1 MPSPKDTDVG
11 ELLRRLSDAGVEFIV
26 VGGAAAV
33 LHGAPITTEDLDI
46 VHRRSAENVSRL
58 KTLLDELDACVRE
71 LANRRLPPQQS
82 ALLGEGHVLLST
94 RLGPLDCLGTL
105 IDGRGFEELVSHS
118 ESIVDE
124 GAEFLVVDLPTLIEI
139 KTKTGRA
146 KDRLML
152 PVLIA
157 LAEELEDSKGEAK

>member
-1 MPSPKDTDVG
+1 MPSPRVTDVG
-11 ELLRRLSDAGVEFIV
+11 ELLKQLSGAGVEFIV

-46 VHRRSAENVSRL
+46 VHRRSSENVVRL
-58 KTLLDELDACVRE
+58 RTLLDELGAHVRE
-71 LANRRLPPQQS
+71 LANRRLPPQES
-82 ALLGEGHVLLST
+82 ALLGEGRVLLPTS
-94 RLGPLDCLGTL
+94 LGPLDCLGTL
-105 IDGRGFEELVSHS
+105 IDGRGFEELVTHS
-118 ESIVDE
+118 ESIKDE
-124 GAEFLVVDLPTLIEI
+124 GVEFLVVDLPTLIEL

-157 LAEELEDSKGEAK
+157 LAEQLEDSKG

>member
-1 MPSPKDTDVG
+1 MPSPKETDVG

-46 VHRRSAENVSRL
+46 VHRRSPENVARL
-58 KTLLDELDACVRE
+58 RTLLDELGAHVRE
-71 LANRRLPPQQS
+71 LANRRLPPQEL
-82 ALLGEGHVLLST
+82 ALLGEGHLLLST

-118 ESIVDE
+118 ESIKDE
-124 GAEFLVVDLPTLIEI
+124 GVEFLVVDLPTLIEL

-157 LAEELEDSKGEAK
+157 LAEQLEDSKG

>member
-1 MPSPKDTDVG
+1 MPSPTDADVG
-11 ELLRRLSDAGVEFIV
+11 QLLRRLVDAGVEFIV

-46 VHRRSAENVSRL
+46 VHRRTPENVSRL
-58 KTLLDELDACVRE
+58 KNLLQELNAHVRE
-71 LANRRLPPQQS
+71 LANRQLVPQES

-94 RLGPLDCLGTL
+94 RLGPLDCLGAL
-105 IDGRGFEELVSHS
+105 VDGRGFEDLVSHS
-118 ESIVDE
+118 ESFADE
-124 GAEFLVVDLPTLIEI
+124 GAEFRVLDLSTLIDI

-157 LAEELEDSKGEAK
+157 LAGELSSD

>member
-1 MPSPKDTDVG
+1 MPSPGHADVG
-11 ELLRRLSDAGVEFIV
+11 ELLRRLADAGVEFIV

-46 VHRRSAENVSRL
+46 VHRRNPENVARL
-58 KTLLDELDACVRE
+58 RTLLDELGAHVRE
-71 LANRRLPPQQS
+71 LANRRLPPQES

-105 IDGRGFEELVSHS
+105 VDGRGFEELVSHS
-118 ESIVDE
+118 ESIKDE
-124 GAEFLVVDLPTLIEI
+124 GAEFLMVDLPTLIEL

-152 PVLIA
+152 PVLVA
-157 LAEELEDSKGEAK
+157 LVEQLDDPQG

>member
-1 MPSPKDTDVG
+1 MPSPGYADVG
-11 ELLRRLSDAGVEFIV
+11 ELLRRLVDAGVEFIAL
-26 VGGAAAV
+26 GGAAAV

-46 VHRRSAENVSRL
+46 VHRRSPENVARL
-58 KTLLDELDACVRE
+58 KTLLDKLDARVRE
-71 LANRRLPPQQS
+71 LANRRLPPQES

-118 ESIVDE
+118 ESIKDE
-124 GAEFLVVDLPTLIEI
+124 GAEFLVVDLPTLIEL

-152 PVLIA
+152 PVLVA
-157 LAEELEDSKGEAK
+157 LAEQLDDSKG

>member
-1 MPSPKDTDVG
+1 MPSPGHADVG
-11 ELLRRLSDAGVEFIV
+11 ELLRRLADAGVEFIV

-46 VHRRSAENVSRL
+46 VHRRSPENVSRL
-58 KTLLDELDACVRE
+58 KALLDELDARVRE
-71 LANRRLPPQQS
+71 LANRRLPPQES

-118 ESIVDE
+118 ESIKDE
-124 GAEFLVVDLPTLIEI
+124 GVEFLLVDLPTLIEL

-152 PVLIA
+152 PVLVA
-157 LAEELEDSKGEAK
+157 LAEQLDDSKG

>member
-1 MPSPKDTDVG
+1 MPSPGHADAG
-11 ELLRRLSDAGVEFIV
+11 ELLRRLADAGVEFIV

-46 VHRRSAENVSRL
+46 VHRRNPENVARL
-58 KTLLDELDACVRE
+58 RTLLDELGAHVRE
-71 LANRRLPPQQS
+71 LANRRLPPQES

-105 IDGRGFEELVSHS
+105 VDGRGFEELVSHS
-118 ESIVDE
+118 ESIKDE
-124 GAEFLVVDLPTLIEI
+124 GVEFLVVDLPTLIEL

-157 LAEELEDSKGEAK
+157 LAEQLEDSKG

>member
-1 MPSPKDTDVG
+1 MPSPGHADVG
-11 ELLRRLSDAGVEFIV
+11 ELLRRLADAGVEFIV

-46 VHRRSAENVSRL
+46 VHRRSPENVARL
-58 KTLLDELDACVRE
+58 KTLLDGLDAHVRE
-71 LANRRLPPQQS
+71 LANRRLPPQES

-105 IDGRGFEELVSHS
+105 IDGRGFEELASHS

-124 GAEFLVVDLPTLIEI
+124 GAEFLVVDLPTLIEL

-157 LAEELEDSKGEAK
+157 LAERLDDES

>member
-1 MPSPKDTDVG
+1 MPSPTEADVG
-11 ELLRRLSDAGVEFIV
+11 ELLRRLAAAGVEFIV

-46 VHRRSAENVSRL
+46 VHRRTPGNVSRL
-58 KTLLDELDACVRE
+58 QNLLHELDAHVRE
-71 LANRRLPPQQS
+71 LANRRLVPQES

-105 IDGRGFEELVSHS
+105 IDGRGFEELLSHS
-118 ESIVDE
+118 DSFADE
-124 GAEFLVVDLPTLIEI
+124 GAEFRVVDLSTLIDI

-152 PVLIA
+152 PVLVA
-157 LAEELEDSKGEAK
+157 LAEELAGSDPK

>member
-1 MPSPKDTDVG
+1 MPSPTHADVG
-11 ELLRRLSDAGVEFIV
+11 ELLRRLVGAGVEFIV

-46 VHRRSAENVSRL
+46 VHRRTPENVSRL
-58 KTLLDELDACVRE
+58 KNLLQELNAHVRE
-71 LANRRLPPQQS
+71 LANRQLVPQES
-82 ALLGEGHVLLST
+82 AFLGEGHVLLST
-94 RLGPLDCLGTL
+94 RLGPLDCLGAL
-105 IDGRGFEELVSHS
+105 VDGRGFEELVSHS
-118 ESIVDE
+118 ESFADE
-124 GAEFLVVDLPTLIEI
+124 GSEFRVLDLSTLIDI

-157 LAEELEDSKGEAK
+157 LAEELSSD

>member
-1 MPSPKDTDVG
+1 MPSPTDVDVG
-11 ELLRRLSDAGVEFIV
+11 KLLRQLVDAGVEFIV

-46 VHRRSAENVSRL
+46 VHRRTPENVSRL
-58 KTLLDELDACVRE
+58 KNVLRDLDAHVRE
-71 LANRRLPPQQS
+71 LANRRLAPQES

-105 IDGRGFEELVSHS
+105 VDGRGFEDLVSHT
-118 ESIVDE
+118 ELIEDE
-124 GAEFLVVDLPTLIEI
+124 GSEFRVLDLSTLIDL

-152 PVLIA
+152 PVLVA
-157 LAEELEDSKGEAK
+157 LSEELQGSKD

>member
-1 MPSPKDTDVG
+1 MPSQRLADVG
-11 ELLRRLSDAGVEFIV
+11 ELLKQLSGAGVEFIV

-46 VHRRSAENVSRL
+46 VHRRSPENVARL
-58 KTLLDELDACVRE
+58 RALLDELGAHVRE
-71 LANRRLPPQQS
+71 LANRRLPPQES
-82 ALLGEGHVLLST
+82 ALLGEGHMLLST

-105 IDGRGFEELVSHS
+105 IDGRGFEELVSHT
-118 ESIVDE
+118 ESIKDE
-124 GAEFLVVDLPTLIEI
+124 GVEFLVVDLPTLIEL
-139 KTKTGRA
+139 KTRTGRA

-157 LAEELEDSKGEAK
+157 LAEQLEDSKG

>member
-1 MPSPKDTDVG
+1 MPSPGHADVG
-11 ELLRRLSDAGVEFIV
+11 ELLRRLADAGVEFIV

-46 VHRRSAENVSRL
+46 VHRRSPENVSRL
-58 KTLLDELDACVRE
+58 KALLDELDARIRE
-71 LANRRLPPQQS
+71 LANRRLPPQES
-82 ALLGEGHVLLST
+82 ALLGDGHVLLST

-118 ESIVDE
+118 DSIKDE
-124 GAEFLVVDLPTLIEI
+124 GVEFLVVDLPTLIEL

-152 PVLIA
+152 PILVA
-157 LAEELEDSKGEAK
+157 LVEQLDGSKR

>member
-1 MPSPKDTDVG
+1 MPSPRDTDVG
-11 ELLRRLSDAGVEFIV
+11 ELLRQLSGAGVEFIV

-46 VHRRSAENVSRL
+46 VHRRSPENVSRL
-58 KTLLDELDACVRE
+58 KTLLDKLDARVRE
-71 LANRRLPPQQS
+71 LANRRLPPQES
-82 ALLGEGHVLLST
+82 ALLGDGHVLLST

-118 ESIVDE
+118 ESIKDE
-124 GAEFLVVDLPTLIEI
+124 GAEFLVVDLPTLIEL

-152 PVLIA
+152 PVLVA
-157 LAEELEDSKGEAK
+157 LAEELDDSEG

>member
-1 MPSPKDTDVG
+1 MPSPGHADVG
-11 ELLRRLSDAGVEFIV
+11 ELLRRLADAGVEFIV

-46 VHRRSAENVSRL
+46 VHRRSPENVSRL
-58 KTLLDELDACVRE
+58 KALLDELDARVRE
-71 LANRRLPPQQS
+71 LANRRLPPQES
-82 ALLGEGHVLLST
+82 ALLGDGHVLLST

-105 IDGRGFEELVSHS
+105 IDGRGFDELVSHS
-118 ESIVDE
+118 DSIKDE
-124 GAEFLVVDLPTLIEI
+124 GVEFLVVDLPTLIEL

-157 LAEELEDSKGEAK
+157 LAEQLEDSKG

>member
-1 MPSPKDTDVG
+1 MPSTGHADAG
-11 ELLRRLSDAGVEFIV
+11 ELLRRLADAGVEFIV

-46 VHRRSAENVSRL
+46 VHRRSPENVARL
-58 KTLLDELDACVRE
+58 KTLLDELDARVRE
-71 LANRRLPPQQS
+71 LANRRLPPQES
-82 ALLGEGHVLLST
+82 ALLGDGHVLLST
-94 RLGPLDCLGTL
+94 RFGPLDCLGTL

-118 ESIVDE
+118 DSIKDE
-124 GAEFLVVDLPTLIEI
+124 GTEFLVVDLPTLIEL

-152 PVLIA
+152 PVLVA
-157 LAEELEDSKGEAK
+157 LAEQLDDSKQ

>member
-1 MPSPKDTDVG
+1 MPSPGHADVG
-11 ELLRRLSDAGVEFIV
+11 ELLRRLADAGVEFIV

-46 VHRRSAENVSRL
+46 VHRRSPENVSRL
-58 KTLLDELDACVRE
+58 RALLDELDARVRE
-71 LANRRLPPQQS
+71 LANRRLPPQES
-82 ALLGEGHVLLST
+82 ALLGDGHVLLST

-118 ESIVDE
+118 DSIKDE
-124 GAEFLVVDLPTLIEI
+124 GVEFLVVDLPTLIEL

-152 PVLIA
+152 PVLVA
-157 LAEELEDSKGEAK
+157 LVEQLDDSKG

>member
-1 MPSPKDTDVG
+1 MPSPTDADVG
-11 ELLRRLSDAGVEFIV
+11 QLLRRLVDAGVEFIV

-46 VHRRSAENVSRL
+46 VHRRTPENVSRL
-58 KTLLDELDACVRE
+58 KNLLEDLNAHVRE
-71 LANRRLPPQQS
+71 LANRQLVPQES

-94 RLGPLDCLGTL
+94 RLGPLDCLGAL
-105 IDGRGFEELVSHS
+105 VDGRGFEDLVSHS
-118 ESIVDE
+118 ESFADE
-124 GAEFLVVDLPTLIEI
+124 GSEFRVLDLSTLIDI

-157 LAEELEDSKGEAK
+157 LAEELSSD

>member
-1 MPSPKDTDVG
+1 MPSPGHADVG
-11 ELLRRLSDAGVEFIV
+11 ELLRRLADAGVEFIV

-46 VHRRSAENVSRL
+46 VHRRSPENVSRL
-58 KTLLDELDACVRE
+58 RALLDELDARVRE
-71 LANRRLPPQQS
+71 LANRRLPPQES
-82 ALLGEGHVLLST
+82 ALLGDGHVLLST

-118 ESIVDE
+118 ESIKDE
-124 GAEFLVVDLPTLIEI
+124 GVEFLVVDLPTLIEL

-152 PVLIA
+152 PVLVA
-157 LAEELEDSKGEAK
+157 LVEQLDDSKR